1 MEKPEERPRS
11 YLFTV
16 KLWQEE
22 IGAEQSEWRG
32 KAQLLSSGEAR
43 YFRDLGQLASLLLT
57 LLPAQEIEAGEMDHK
72 KNTPEQFGL

>member
-1 MEKPEERPRS
+1 MEKPDERPRS

-32 KAQLLSSGEAR
+32 KAQLLSSREAR
-43 YFRDLGQLASLLLT
+43 YFRGLGQLASLLLS
-57 LLPAQEIEAGEMDHK
+57 LLPA
-72 KNTPEQFGL
+72 PETDTKEKT